1 MAQHALPSGF
11 HMSLS
16 ISKDLWSDLLGEALP
31 IQVGEGDWDV
41 IEGSRK
47 LLDAAE
53 TQVRGLLAPIEEK
66 LDDAPVTGSS
76 VGKGA
81 RASVRGL
88 LKRGRGFASRRVKK
102 NFKVMGK
109 WRARVSKHGSNFT
122 YHDGGVTLDARAV
135 FEVEGR
141 ALLFGEQFE
150 IPFQVS
156 RNLDA
161 TASLEEVVFDRKR
174 KQLEGSLDAVSLSLG
189 DSLPLRILKVVGE
202 RLIAMQV
209 EKLNPLPLIPG
220 STLQG
225 MMSPGEGP
233 LKFSAGIDD
242 LHVGITGENLTLSV
256 RFDFQGSGVV
266 AA

>member
-1 MAQHALPSGF
+1 MAQHALPSGY
-11 HMSLS
+11 HLSLT
-16 ISKDLWSDLLGEALP
+16 INRDLWSDLLGQALP
-31 IQVGEGDWDV
+31 IQVGEGDWDM
-41 IEGSRK
+41 IESGRM

-76 VGKGA
+76 MGKGV
-81 RASVRGL
+81 RGGVRGL
-88 LKRGRGFASRRVKK
+88 LKRGRGFATRRVKK
-102 NFKVMGK
+102 NVQVMGK
-109 WRARVSKHGSNFT
+109 WRARVSKDGSAFS

-150 IPFQVS
+150 IPFTLS

-161 TASLEEVVFDRKR
+161 TASLEDVVFDKKR
-174 KQLEGSLDAVSLSLG
+174 MQLEGNLDSVSLSLG
-189 DSLPLRILKVVGE
+189 ESLPLRVLKVIAE
-202 RLIAMQV
+202 RLLAKQV
-209 EKLNPLPLIPG
+209 DRLNPLPLIPG
-220 STLQG
+220 STLQN
-225 MMSPGEGP
+225 MVSPGEGP
-233 LKFSAGIDD
+233 LKFSAAIED

-256 RFDFQGSGVV
+256 RFDFQGSGV

>member
-1 MAQHALPSGF
+1 MAQHALPSGY
-11 HMSLS
+11 HLSLS
-16 ISKDLWSDLLGEALP
+16 INRDLWSDLLGQALP
-31 IQVGEGDWDV
+31 IQVGEGDWDF
-41 IEGSRK
+41 IDTSRK

-66 LDDAPVTGSS
+66 LDDAPVTGSGL
-76 VGKGA
+76 GKGV
-81 RASVRGL
+81 RGSVRGL
-88 LKRGRGFASRRVKK
+88 LKRGRGFASRRVK
-102 NFKVMGK
+102 NNVKVMGK
-109 WRARVSKHGSNFT
+109 WRARVSKSGSAFT

-150 IPFQVS
+150 IPFTIS
-156 RNLDA
+156 RNVDA
-161 TASLEEVVFDRKR
+161 TASLEEVVFDRGR
-174 KQLEGSLDAVSLSLG
+174 KQIEGNLDSVSLSLG
-189 DSLPLRILKVVGE
+189 ESLPLRVLKVVGE
-202 RLIAMQV
+202 RLLAKQV
-209 EKLNPLPLIPG
+209 ERMNPLPLIPG
-220 STLQG
+220 STLQN
-225 MMSPGEGP
+225 MVSPGEGP